1 MGHSVGR
8 GAKLII
14 DMKGASTMI
23 TNPEVGIQANISPPI
38 GACKCNSPLLENLER
53 PIDRPT
59 NHPTNRLT

>member
-23 TNPEVGIQANISPPI
+23 TNPEVGIQANISAPI
-38 GACKCNSPLLENLER
+38 GAWKCNSP
-53 PIDRPT
+53 T
-59 NHPTNRLT
+59 S